1 MMNVRVLVLGLM
13 VLGLPVVGWSQSS
26 QFGIRGLGL
35 PGRHLSSRATGMG
48 GSIGLF
54 DPSSVQALAPVTKL
68 EGLTVGLETMQEWRE
83 TVNPSGT
90 GSIRNNRFPAFRI
103 GGPIRRVRTW
113 LSASASTY
121 TNNDF
126 GVATNDTIMIRG
138 EPVSVI
144 DTLVGVG
151 GLNDLALGAGY
162 MINRRWSVG
171 GALHIITGSTRNRVR
186 RVFEDSLG
194 LYQSF
199 RDSTEISFNGIGFSL
214 SVMGDLSRSLSV
226 AVLLRS
232 DGNANVALDST
243 DAGQVDLPFTVSAGL
258 MWTPSR
264 VLTIGG
270 QGTYQTWS
278 AINSDLLQA
287 GGIGASNSYHV
298 SLGAEWGWR
307 GSATALPIRF
317 GARYGTLP
325 FSLIPGP
332 QPTEIAVSLG
342 TGLQFAQKKASI
354 DVAGEYIK
362 RDQGSDWRETSFVLT
377 AGVEIRP

>member
-1 MMNVRVLVLGLM
+1 MMIARVLLLGLV
-13 VLGLPVVGWSQSS
+13 VLGLPAFGWSQSS

-54 DPSSVQALAPVTKL
+54 DPMSVQAVAPVTKL

-90 GSIRNNRFPAFRI
+90 GSIRNNRFPVFRI

-138 EPVSVI
+138 EPVTVV
-144 DTLVGVG
+144 DTLVGLG

-162 MINRRWSVG
+162 MINRRWAVG
-171 GALHIITGSTRNRVR
+171 GALHLITGSTRNRIR
-186 RVFEDSLG
+186 RVFEDSLD

-199 RDSTEISFNGIGFSL
+199 RDSTEISFDGVGFSL
-214 SVMGDLSRSLSV
+214 SVMGDLSRTLSV
-226 AVLLRS
+226 ALLLRS
-232 DGNANVALDST
+232 DGNANITIDST
-243 DAGQVDLPFTVSAGL
+243 DAGEVDLPYTVSAGL
-258 MWTPSR
+258 MWSPSR
-264 VLTIGG
+264 LLTIGV

-278 AINSDLLQA
+278 ALNSDLLET
-287 GGIGASNSYHV
+287 GGLGASNSYEV
-298 SLGAEWGWR
+298 SLGGEWGWR
-307 GSATALPIRF
+307 GSPTGLPIRF
-317 GARYGTLP
+317 GARYGKLP
-325 FSLIPGP
+325 FRLIPGP
-332 QPTEIAVSLG
+332 QPTEVALSLG
-342 TGLQFAQKKASI
+342 TGVSFAQNKASV
-354 DVAGEYIK
+354 DVSGEYIK
-362 RDQGSDWRETSFVLT
+362 RDQGSDWSETSFVLT
-377 AGVEIRP
+377 AGVEVRP